1 MYLKYY
7 TDCKIWKSF
16 DIMEDKQS
24 WSTIQPSTKTRTTPL
39 EILRLPSIYLFLLK
53 WQWQELMQNGWTEKK
68 EDFVSWKVND
78 RMLAHGIIDET
89 KMSTNLVIL
98 IPIPVII
105 LTLVVNF
112 EGLAIHCHVYRSS
125 SYRHRCD
132 TSNNVC
138 LDSQKWCYSI

>member
-7 TDCKIWKSF
+7 TDCKICKSF

-138 LDSQKWCYSI
+138 LHSQKWCYSI